1 MCPLLTNVTSRS
13 LYTLLK
19 SSFLCPAT
27 PPPSDLTLPSPT
39 PSNGSNESVF
49 LHVPYMFT

>member
-1 MCPLLTNVTSRS
+1 MGPSFTNVTSKGLR
-13 LYTLLK
+13 TLLK
-19 SSFLCPAT
+19 SSFLCSAT

-39 PSNGSNESVF
+39 PSYGSNESVF